1 MQFHKALTFFLIS
14 VIAGLT
20 AAVLLLFLRPE
31 LLNNNRTAT
40 APTSS
45 QLLTQPQGPVSY
57 ADAVARSA
65 PSVVNIYTTKITRER
80 QGLSFND
87 PILQYFFGNMLPEE
101 TQEKRENSLG
111 SGVIVTTSGYVL
123 TNYHIIKGADEIQ
136 VVLADGKSV
145 PVAIIGADPETD
157 LAVLKI
163 EQYEVPAIP
172 IGDATALRVGD
183 VVLAIGN
190 PFGVGQT
197 VTQGI
202 VSATGRSHL
211 GINTYENFIQTDA
224 AINPGNSGGALIN
237 AYGELIGI
245 NTAIFSKSGGSQGI
259 GFAIPYHLAQGI
271 MEQLIKHGRVIRSWL
286 GISGQEM
293 TPRIAA
299 ALGIDHTPGIIITRI
314 LEDGPADQV
323 GLRPGDVI
331 EVVGGI
337 KPQDAQHMLDIIAN
351 HRPNEPLTLQGHRAN
366 RPFEVVVNTAERPAY
381 H

>member
-1 MQFHKALTFFLIS
+1 MQFQKAITLFVVSVTAGLAAAALLFFLQ
-14 VIAGLT
+14 
-20 AAVLLLFLRPE
+20 PE
-31 LLNNNRTAT
+31 LL
-40 APTSS
+40 S
-45 QLLTQPQGPVSY
+45 PQQTKRPPLEPASY
-57 ADAVARSA
+57 ADAVERSA
-65 PSVVNIYTTKITRER
+65 PSVVNIYTTKVLLEQ
-80 QGLSFND
+80 QGQKFDS
-87 PILQYFFGNMLPEE
+87 PVLQYLFGEMLPKQSKERRE
-101 TQEKRENSLG
+101 TNLG

-123 TNYHIIKGADEIQ
+123 TNYHILKGASEIQ
-136 VVLADGKSV
+136 VVLADDTSV
-145 PVAIIGADPETD
+145 PVTIIGVDPETD

-163 EQYEVPAIP
+163 EQRQVPAIP
-172 IGDATALRVGD
+172 LNESVTLRVGD

-202 VSATGRSHL
+202 ISATGRSQL

-245 NTAIFSKSGGSQGI
+245 NTAIFSRSGGSQGI
-259 GFAIPYHLAQGI
+259 GFAIPYSLARGI
-271 MEQLIKHGRVIRSWL
+271 MDQLIENGRVIRSWL
-286 GISGQEM
+286 GISGQPF

-299 ALGIDHTPGIIITRI
+299 ALGINHSQGIIITHV
-314 LEDGPADQV
+314 LEGGPGEKT

-331 EVVGGI
+331 EFVGGV

-351 HRPNEPLTLQGHRAN
+351 HPPNEPMLLMGHRAN
-366 RPFEVVVNTAERPAY
+366 RPFEVSVNTAERPAY

>member
-1 MQFHKALTFFLIS
+1 MQLHKALTFFLIS
-14 VIAGLT
+14 VIAGLA
-20 AAVLLLFLRPE
+20 AAVLVLFLRPE
-31 LLNNNRTAT
+31 LIDNNR
-40 APTSS
+40 APASAIPP
-45 QLLTQPQGPVSY
+45 LARAQGPVSY
-57 ADAVARSA
+57 AKAVARSA
-65 PSVVNIYTTKITRER
+65 PSVVNIYTTKITMER
-80 QGLSFND
+80 QGYSFKD
-87 PILQYFFGNMLPEE
+87 PIMQYFFGNLLPEKSE
-101 TQEKRENSLG
+101 EKRENSLG
-111 SGVIVTTSGYVL
+111 SGVIVTASGYVL

-136 VVLADGKSV
+136 VVLADGNSV
-145 PVAIIGADPETD
+145 PVAIVGADPETD

-163 EQYEVPAIP
+163 EQYDVSAIP

-202 VSATGRSHL
+202 VSATGRSQL

-237 AYGELIGI
+237 AYGELVGI
-245 NTAIFSKSGGSQGI
+245 NTAIFSRSGGSQGI
-259 GFAIPYHLAQGI
+259 GFAIPYNLAQGI
-271 MEQLIKHGRVIRSWL
+271 MEQLIKRGRVIRSWL
-286 GISGQEM
+286 GISGQQL

-299 ALGIDHTPGIIITRI
+299 AIGIEYAPGIIITRI

-331 EVVGGI
+331 EKIGDVRV
-337 KPQDAQHMLDIIAN
+337 QDAQHMLDVIAN